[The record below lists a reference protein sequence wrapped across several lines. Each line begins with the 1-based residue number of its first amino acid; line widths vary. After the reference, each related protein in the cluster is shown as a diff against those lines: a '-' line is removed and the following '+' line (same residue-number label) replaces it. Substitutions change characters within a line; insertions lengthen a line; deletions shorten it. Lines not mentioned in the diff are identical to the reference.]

1 MQGRLR
7 MLANLSSLATVD
19 ISASEIQNYVPPQA
33 PTLGTRIART
43 FAGSVENLSR
53 FGEAILLFIVA
64 LIPWIPFA
72 LLGLLILFWSIRRT
86 SRRRRLTPAD
96 R

>member
-86 SRRRRLTPAD
+86 SRRRRLTTAD